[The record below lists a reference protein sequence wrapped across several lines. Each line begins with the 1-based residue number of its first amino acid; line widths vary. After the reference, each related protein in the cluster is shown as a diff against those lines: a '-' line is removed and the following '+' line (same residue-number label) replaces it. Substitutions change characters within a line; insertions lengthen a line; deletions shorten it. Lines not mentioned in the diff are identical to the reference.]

1 MPTAGKTAAERWFRQ
16 DTVEQTQAAQVT
28 GPRQDH
34 RLTLTLATLRRRA
47 QVLLTGVCVCEILI
61 RLGSKEGNCFLLF
74 VSLFYD
80 NSLSQ

>member
-1 MPTAGKTAAERWFRQ
+1 MPTTGKTEAERWFRQ

-28 GPRQDH
+28 SPRQDH

-61 RLGSKEGNCFLLF
+61 RLGNKEGNCLL
-74 VSLFYD
+74 YD